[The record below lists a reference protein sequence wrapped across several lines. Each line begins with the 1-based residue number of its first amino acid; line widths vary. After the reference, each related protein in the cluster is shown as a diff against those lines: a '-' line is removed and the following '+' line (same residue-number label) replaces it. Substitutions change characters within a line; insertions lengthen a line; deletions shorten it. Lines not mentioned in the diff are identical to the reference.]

1 MNTDD
6 VVDILII
13 GAGASGAAAAW
24 RLADAGFRVVCL
36 EQGGWHQPEEY
47 PQRRSDW
54 ELRAH
59 NDWAFDPNIRQLPE
73 DYPVVEED

>member
-47 PQRRSDW
+47 GTAIETSGSSRIAASRT
-54 ELRAH
+54 
-59 NDWAFDPNIRQLPE
+59 
-73 DYPVVEED
+73 